1 MEAKN
6 LKKNDILNGA
16 YRQKDII
23 DIQCDKCGKPLKRH
37 FKEYRRS
44 ALHAGSKRPAGQQLC
59 VSCASKLGDKIAGAQ
74 ANKRESARVKN
85 REVQIRLR
93 REHPEIGQQT
103 SQSLKKFYKEHPEY
117 HKIIAEKTSKGIS
130 NISIDSYIAMD
141 CTSGDYY
148 KKGMF
153 VSERFNKKVHY
164 SSSYELKALNI
175 FETDSNVVYFD
186 RALSKDRNKMLFI
199 HYDGYHHYNPDFE
212 VHYKN
217 GVKKIIEVKA
227 KWKLEDAQT
236 KKKLAAGRKWADE
249 HGYIFELW
257 TQDELNIKNDWL
269 HNDIEITDIKHFKYT
284 GKVYDL
290 TVENTHNYTVGRV
303 SVHNSAAGSEVC
315 YLTDIVKI
323 DPIKNH
329 LMFERFLN
337 PSRFN
342 YPDIDMDLAVT
353 PYPAILE
360 QMSQKEG
367 N

>member
-1 MEAKN
+1 MEEELSVIEKMGFTEYFINVYNIINRAKELGILAGAARGCFLPGNKVSTLNLYGNKGINEDPMQVIEKIKIGQKVLTHDGKFHKVLNVLIYEVQDEDCIEIQLSNGHTIKCTADHRIFKKDVGFVEAKN

-16 YRQKDII
+16 YRQKDIM

-37 FKEYRRS
+37 FKKYRRS
-44 ALHAGSKRPAGQQLC
+44 
-59 VSCASKLGDKIAGAQ
+59 V
-74 ANKRESARVKN
+74 
-85 REVQIRLR
+85 
-93 REHPEIGQQT
+93 
-103 SQSLKKFYKEHPEY
+103 
-117 HKIIAEKTSKGIS
+117 
-130 NISIDSYIAMD
+130 
-141 CTSGDYY
+141 
-148 KKGMF
+148 
-153 VSERFNKKVHY
+153 
-164 SSSYELKALNI
+164 
-175 FETDSNVVYFD
+175 
-186 RALSKDRNKMLFI
+186 
-199 HYDGYHHYNPDFE
+199 
-212 VHYKN
+212 
-217 GVKKIIEVKA
+217 
-227 KWKLEDAQT
+227 
-236 KKKLAAGRKWADE
+236 
-249 HGYIFELW
+249 
-257 TQDELNIKNDWL
+257 L

-315 YLTDIVKI
+315 YPTDIVKI